1 MYIIPVWHDVYY
13 SCIAWCILFLLRT
26 MYAIPVSHVAL
37 YSRKIAVV
45 HYSRSLCR
53 TLVCF
58 ALIWRMLVLM
68 YAILVWMMYI
78 NPMYTLLSPQI
89 FDG

>member
-1 MYIIPVWHDVYY
+1 MY
-13 SCIAWCILFLLRT
+13 T
-26 MYAIPVSHVAL
+26 IPVSHVAL

-45 HYSRSLCR
+45 HYSHPPCR

-78 NPMYTLLSPQI
+78 NPMYTLLSPPI
-89 FDG
+89 NMRVYPRVRVLAREIRRAFFLGDVGR

>member
-1 MYIIPVWHDVYY
+1 MY
-13 SCIAWCILFLLRT
+13 T
-26 MYAIPVSHVAL
+26 IPVSHVAL
-37 YSRKIAVV
+37 YSHKIAVV
-45 HYSRSLCR
+45 HYSRSPCR

-78 NPMYTLLSPQI
+78 NQMYNLLSPHVYSSVSP
-89 FDG
+89 GGLL

>member
-1 MYIIPVWHDVYY
+1 MY
-13 SCIAWCILFLLRT
+13 T
-26 MYAIPVSHVAL
+26 IPVSHVAL

-45 HYSRSLCR
+45 HYSHSPCR

-78 NPMYTLLSPQI
+78 NLMYNHLSPHI
-89 FDG
+89 YSSVSPGGLL

>member
-1 MYIIPVWHDVYY
+1 MY
-13 SCIAWCILFLLRT
+13 T
-26 MYAIPVSHVAL
+26 IPVSHVAL

-45 HYSRSLCR
+45 HYSCSPCR

-58 ALIWRMLVLM
+58 ALIWRILVLM

-78 NPMYTLLSPQI
+78 NPMYTLLSPPSNSSALASAAAIAVQ
-89 FDG
+89 